1 MEIAESNQPRVTTA
15 THPTTST
22 QTRSTAR
29 PQIHVTGLPAGQVRN
44 LRPVPIPTMQ
54 LPSFDRYLPCNSHHV
69 RDAEQRDQPMN
80 APRRSRVHI
89 QTTPGTSRNT
99 IPAQLA
105 SLLTNNRRGS
115 NPSTTV
121 PLLSTATNRSRSA
134 GPTNTPTA
142 TASPNALND
151 AELDTVI
158 PIFGSNQIQ
167 LQVRDLA
174 NVSPTPS
181 TLNRI
186 RSDLR
191 NYIATNLSFDAGAT
205 DEHAQTVSSPSPEIV
220 TREPRLKFIFFFNSQ
235 AVNHV
240 ITLINQFWLLLPVSV
255 FNTNDFDVRASVEN
269 LIRKT
274 LPFVLHLIRD
284 DESSE
289 FGTRLLRE
297 IIFFSKRLTVIL
309 IKTIGRSQAQDFL
322 KKIVEDIFRELSAN
336 GEGTSRTA
344 LQWLQRHIQAEIQ
357 RHIRDIGITTVD
369 VIEFIVIRRP
379 APRAAAPENAN
390 ATVAAT
396 AAAPMETDDDEAGPN
411 DSTNAAATNNVP
423 LEDLEPLPAI
433 TVGSENWHSNFPEP
447 WLPIIT
453 RDISRQRRQVRWP
466 RQI

>member
-1 MEIAESNQPRVTTA
+1 MTTA

-44 LRPVPIPTMQ
+44 MRPVSIPTMQ

-69 RDAEQRDQPMN
+69 REPEQREQQTN

-89 QTTPGTSRNT
+89 QTAPGPSRTT
-99 IPAQLA
+99 ISAELA

-115 NPSTTV
+115 NPTATI
-121 PLLSTATNRSRSA
+121 PLLSTTNRSRSA
-134 GPTNTPTA
+134 GPTNATPTTA
-142 TASPNALND
+142 TRNALND

-191 NYIATNLSFDAGAT
+191 NYIATSLCFDIGAT
-205 DEHAQTVSSPSPEIV
+205 DENIQTVILVLINFPEKF
-220 TREPRLKFIFFFNSQ
+220 RLISKITIILQ
-235 AVNHV
+235 AVNQV
-240 ITLINQFWLLLPVSV
+240 LTLMNQFWLLLPEL
-255 FNTNDFDVRASVEN
+255 NAPTNDFDVKASVEN

-284 DESSE
+284 DESNE
-289 FGTRLLRE
+289 FGTRMLRE

-309 IKTIGRSQAQDFL
+309 IKTIGRTQAQDFL
-322 KKIVEDIFRELSAN
+322 KKIVEDIFREIAANSA
-336 GEGTSRTA
+336 GTSRTA

-357 RHIRDIGITTVD
+357 RQIRDIRITTVD

-379 APRAAAPENAN
+379 AAHAVVPESGNAI
-390 ATVAAT
+390 AT
-396 AAAPMETDDDEAGPN
+396 AAAIIAPMETDADEIEPN
-411 DSTNAAATNNVP
+411 GGVSATTSNGVP
-423 LEDLEPLPAI
+423 LEDLEPLPVV
-433 TVGSENWHSNFPEP
+433 TVGSESWHNNFPEP

-453 RDISRQRRQVRWP
+453 RDISRQRRQVR
-466 RQI
+466 RT

>member
-1 MEIAESNQPRVTTA
+1 MTTA

-22 QTRSTAR
+22 QTRSTSR

-69 RDAEQRDQPMN
+69 RDPEQREQTIN
-80 APRRSRVHI
+80 IPRRSRFHI
-89 QTTPGTSRNT
+89 QTPGPSRAT

-105 SLLTNNRRGS
+105 SLLTTNRRGS
-115 NPSTTV
+115 NPSAAV
-121 PLLSTATNRSRSA
+121 PLLSTTINRSRSVDSA
-134 GPTNTPTA
+134 N
-142 TASPNALND
+142 ASSTSASANVLND
-151 AELDTVI
+151 AELNTFI

-167 LQVRDLA
+167 IQVRDLA

-191 NYIATNLSFDAGAT
+191 NYIETALCFGSTATEENIT
-205 DEHAQTVSSPSPEIV
+205 T
-220 TREPRLKFIFFFNSQ
+220 
-235 AVNHV
+235 AVDQV
-240 ITLINQFWLLLPVSV
+240 LTMINQFWLLMPELNV
-255 FNTNDFDVRASVEN
+255 TTGEFDVKASVEN

-274 LPFVLHLIRD
+274 LPFVLYLIRD

-309 IKTIGRSQAQDFL
+309 IKTIGRTSTQDFL
-322 KKIVEDIFRELSAN
+322 KKIVEDIFREITAN
-336 GEGTSRTA
+336 GEGTARTA

-357 RHIRDIGITTVD
+357 RQIRDIGASAVD
-369 VIEFIVIRRP
+369 VIQYIVIRCP
-379 APRAAAPENAN
+379 APNAVTAENAN
-390 ATVAAT
+390 VSATEIVAT
-396 AAAPMETDDDEAGPN
+396 AAIDPMETDDEIETIESIN
-411 DSTNAAATNNVP
+411 SAAANDVP
-423 LEDLEPLPAI
+423 LEDLEPLPPI
-433 TVGSENWHSNFPEP
+433 TIGSENWHHNFPAP

-453 RDISRQRRQVRWP
+453 RDISRQRRQVKFVCF
-466 RQI
+466 